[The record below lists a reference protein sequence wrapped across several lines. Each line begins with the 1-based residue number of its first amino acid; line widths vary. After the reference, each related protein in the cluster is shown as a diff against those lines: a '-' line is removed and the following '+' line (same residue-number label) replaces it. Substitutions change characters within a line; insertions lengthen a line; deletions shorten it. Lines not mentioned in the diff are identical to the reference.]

1 MVAED
6 ARKSPRTILV
16 AEDDIGLRDIVV
28 DILQAS
34 GYEVVPADDGRQAM
48 DYLTAA
54 AEAPAAVLLDLMM
67 PVLNGWDCLRAMR
80 ADDRLWRIPI
90 VIMSEADEGIAA
102 GADMFLRKPFRVD
115 ELLETIDHFVHGQ
128 PSSDGGHGLS

>member
-1 MVAED
+1 MVVQDGSKAG
-6 ARKSPRTILV
+6 RTILV
-16 AEDDIGLRDIVV
+16 AEDDIGLRDVV
-28 DILQAS
+28 VEILQSS

-67 PVLNGWDCLRAMR
+67 PVVNGWDCVRAMR
-80 ADDRLWRIPI
+80 ADHRLWQIPI
-90 VIMSEADEGIAA
+90 VIMSEAEEGVAA

-115 ELLETIDHFVHGQ
+115 ELLETIDHFARCRG
-128 PSSDGGHGLS
+128 SDRDLA